1 MARFAHLGWDRS
13 HFLATNCSR
22 ALELLEEY
30 PLPTIAPAWHKLCVA
45 NCVRFWLCAILVLAA
60 RLFQADAYGSSGS
73 ELPIQFREGLLWME
87 VSVPQSK
94 EPLHFLLDSGAS
106 ASVLNLIT
114 AKQLGLPLGPKVSV
128 NAVATTLTGHYP
140 VKLSAKASQL
150 ELPGEYLAL
159 DLSKLSGACSRS
171 VDGLLGADF
180 FRDRVVEIDYA
191 AQKLRVL
198 AARPADTG
206 TNSVPL
212 ETRPCGFRVAV
223 NVNGGRS
230 QWVRVDTGCA
240 TAFQWVT
247 SKERADRCTSKLA
260 VGLAELSIP
269 QTMVGISIGNHHL
282 DTVPT
287 GLHRKA
293 IFPGESGLLGNGV
306 LAQFGVVTID
316 AKSGHLVL
324 GRAAAR

>member
-1 MARFAHLGWDRS
+1 M
-13 HFLATNCSR
+13 
-22 ALELLEEY
+22 
-30 PLPTIAPAWHKLCVA
+30 
-45 NCVRFWLCAILVLAA
+45 RFWLCVIVVFFGRLLWAETAA
-60 RLFQADAYGSSGS
+60 SPASD
-73 ELPIQFREGLLWME
+73 LPIQFRDGLLWAE

-94 EPLHFLLDSGAS
+94 EPLHFLVDSGAS
-106 ASVLNLIT
+106 ASVVNLST
-114 AKQLGLPLGPKVSV
+114 AKRLGLKLGPRVSV
-128 NAVATTLTGHYP
+128 TAVATTLTGHWP
-140 VKLSAKASQL
+140 VMLSAKAGEL
-150 ELPGEYLAL
+150 ELPDEYLAL

-171 VDGLLGADF
+171 VDGLIGADF
-180 FRDRVVEIDYA
+180 FRDRVVEIDYT

-198 AARPADTG
+198 AASPVAES
-206 TNSVPL
+206 TNAVPL

-223 NVNGGRS
+223 SVNGGKS

-269 QTMVGISIGNHHL
+269 QTMTGLRIGNHQL

-287 GLHRKA
+287 GLHSKA
-293 IFPGESGLLGNGV
+293 IFPGESGLLGNGL

-316 AKSGHLVL
+316 AKSRRLVL
-324 GRAAAR
+324 GRTLAP